1 MQRAKEQKKK
11 KAQFIYTSVASF
23 HIIHKTN
30 LMQQKY
36 FTEDTTMVNENT
48 ESIILFILVLP
59 WSKICIVTQ
68 AQNLKETSK
77 IFPKQN

>member
-1 MQRAKEQKKK
+1 
-11 KAQFIYTSVASF
+11 
-23 HIIHKTN
+23 
-30 LMQQKY
+30 MQQKY
-36 FTEDTTMVNENT
+36 FTEDTTMVNEDT

-59 WSKICIVTQ
+59 WSKIRIVTQ